1 MFVFFFLSKNRSKLI
16 RSATAGGILKVDRDL
31 LSTSH
36 EWHKKMGTLTCELN
50 WVLHW
55 YVNSE
60 DTRNNEM
67 CRNRHSSYPCCQREQ
82 DTHTLFSQNILIVP
96 TEFSSSSDHHREFI
110 TFMNILWFSSVA
122 WQMVSSDS
130 DRGRGIV
137 EGTISGVTTRELR
150 ISYMLQLSYEFL
162 LFLVTSM
169 RTDVDTSESSHN
181 HNAVASSSRSTPN
194 TDLSW

>member
-1 MFVFFFLSKNRSKLI
+1 MLSK
-16 RSATAGGILKVDRDL
+16 
-31 LSTSH
+31 
-36 EWHKKMGTLTCELN
+36 GT
-50 WVLHW
+50 
-55 YVNSE
+55 
-60 DTRNNEM
+60 
-67 CRNRHSSYPCCQREQ
+67 RHSYPLLAKHPHRPYRTYSIRCEHSKNNRTSMRES
-82 DTHTLFSQNILIVP
+82 DRCSRFCLA
-96 TEFSSSSDHHREFI
+96 FSSSSDHHREFI